1 MTWNII
7 TVIRALLGAIACLLV
22 VMIFTTPS
30 AYAHP
35 EDEFCTPGDGGM
47 DPALCLALSA
57 LDSATVTADLDAGA
71 DGVVLERGMLE
82 TLAVYVRI
90 GVAHIVPGGM
100 DHILFVLA
108 LFLSCRKLR
117 PLLWQISA
125 FTVAHT
131 ATFGLTAAGLLAPPS
146 SIVEPLIALTIAWAA
161 VENILFKNPEW
172 WRPSLVF
179 GFGLIHGMGFAGA
192 FGELGLPDDMYW
204 SALIGFNVGVE
215 LGQLMVIGM
224 AFAAAFAIKGVLR
237 RVTERDL
244 YRTVITWPVSG
255 VIAITGIWWAVERIF
270 LTG

>member
-1 MTWNII
+1 MTMTW
-7 TVIRALLGAIACLLV
+7 IRALWLALLCGLIV
-22 VMIFTTPS
+22 GLFTPS
-30 AYAHP
+30 PAFGHP
-35 EDEFCTPGDGGM
+35 EDEFCVPGEGGL

-57 LDSATVTADLDAGA
+57 LDRASTTGDVTAKAESGA
-71 DGVVLERGMLE
+71 IVERGLGE
-82 TLAVYVRI
+82 TFAVYVRI
-90 GVAHIVPGGM
+90 GVAHIVPGGL

-117 PLLWQISA
+117 PLIWQVSA

-131 ATFGLTAAGLLAPPS
+131 ATLGLTAMGLIAPPA

-161 VENILFKNPEW
+161 VENILFKDPKW
-172 WRPSLVF
+172 WRPALVF

-192 FGELGLPDDMYW
+192 FGDLGLPDDMFW

-224 AFAAAFAIKGVLR
+224 AFAAALVIKGVLR

-244 YRTVITWPVSG
+244 YRAVITWPVSG
-255 VIAITGIWWAVERIF
+255 VIAIIGVWWAIERSFSI
-270 LTG
+270 G

>member
-1 MTWNII
+1 MVMTL
-7 TVIRALLGAIACLLV
+7 IRMLLGALACLLFIV
-22 VMIFTTPS
+22 IFTAPS
-30 AYAHP
+30 AVAHP
-35 EDEFCTPGDGGM
+35 EDEFCTPGEGGM

-57 LDSATVTADLDAGA
+57 LDSATVIADLDAGE

-90 GVAHIVPGGM
+90 GVAHIVPGGL

-117 PLLWQISA
+117 PMLWQISA

-131 ATFGLTAAGLLAPPS
+131 ATLGLTAAGLIAPPV

-161 VENILFKNPEW
+161 VENMLFKDPKW
-172 WRPSLVF
+172 WRPALVF

-192 FGELGLPDDMYW
+192 FGDLGLPDDMFW

-215 LGQLMVIGM
+215 MGQLMVIGM
-224 AFAAAFAIKGVLR
+224 AFAAALAMKGVLR

-244 YRTVITWPVSG
+244 YRAVITLPVSG
-255 VIAITGIWWAVERIF
+255 VIAITGVWWAIERSF